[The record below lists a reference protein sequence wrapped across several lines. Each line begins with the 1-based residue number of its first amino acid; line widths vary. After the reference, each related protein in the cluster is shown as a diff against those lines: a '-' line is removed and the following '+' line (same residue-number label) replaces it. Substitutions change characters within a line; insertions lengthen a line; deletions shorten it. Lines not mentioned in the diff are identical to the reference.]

1 MRVVYVS
8 TLTEGGPVS
17 HLLNLAPAVAHA
29 GASVRLLCGNR
40 EIATRARNLGLDADA
55 APLRSKADVARAAQ
69 LWPRLRGAEIV
80 HTHDRRALLLC
91 GAAARAVGAR
101 LVHTYHGLPDELVG
115 LPGRPQARPSGPR
128 LRGAWLLHGH
138 LRVEALLARLGA
150 LVVPSHAIAGFL
162 AAHGFPPRRIH
173 VLPSRIDIRR
183 WEPGPP
189 HRPVRLV
196 AVARLERHK
205 GMDVLV
211 EAYARLAEQAPPT
224 HLDVYGDGSLRA
236 DLERRVTMHR
246 LDATFHGHVPG
257 VRDRL
262 LEADLFVLPSRG
274 ENLPITI
281 LEAMAI
287 GLPVVA
293 TRVGGIA
300 ELVQDG
306 VTGLLVEPDHPNGL
320 ADALA
325 VLIGDPERR
334 AAMGRAAVRCI
345 ADRFDVS
352 EAGTEMLDLYR
363 QLCASST

>member
-1 MRVVYVS
+1 VVYVS

-17 HLLNLAPAVAHA
+17 YLLNLAPAVAHA
-29 GASVRLLCGNR
+29 GASVRLVCGNR
-40 EIATRARNLGLDADA
+40 EVAARARSLGLDADA

-80 HTHDRRALLLC
+80 HTQDRRALLLC

-101 LVHTYHGLPDELVG
+101 LVHTYHGLPNELVG
-115 LPGRPQARPSGPR
+115 LPGRPLARPTGPR
-128 LRGAWLLHGH
+128 LRGAWLLHGQ
-138 LRVEALLARLGA
+138 LRVEALLAGLGS
-150 LVVPSHAIAGFL
+150 LVVPSHAMAGFL
-162 AAHGFPPRRIH
+162 AAHGFAPGRIH

-183 WEPGPP
+183 WEPGSP
-189 HRPVRLV
+189 HRLVRL
-196 AVARLERHK
+196 ATVARLERHK
-205 GMDVLV
+205 GVDVLID
-211 EAYARLAEQAPPT
+211 ACSRLVDRGGPV

-236 DLERRVTMHR
+236 DLERRASTHGV
-246 LDATFHGHVPG
+246 DATFHGHVTC

-274 ENLPITI
+274 ENLPISI

-287 GLPVVA
+287 ALPVIA

-306 VTGLLVEPDHPNGL
+306 TTGLLVEPDDVDGL

-325 VLIGDPERR
+325 ALLGDAERR
-334 AAMGRAAVRCI
+334 AAMGRSGVCRI
-345 ADRFDVS
+345 AEHFEAS

-363 QLCASST
+363 RLCASST